1 MCVHSFILV
10 QCICISHRPTC
21 RQTDQRF
28 PRHCTMMFTTYHID
42 DIIFSCTYIRFE
54 VLFLTTD
61 KLRDLIITKFSNA
74 YVNREAFWLQ
84 ILVHVHVV
92 NREATDTCTCTCSV
106 YLVLCAGGVVYNVW
120 NFYLTLAKSYI
131 RSCQKIYTSIML

>member
-1 MCVHSFILV
+1 
-10 QCICISHRPTC
+10 
-21 RQTDQRF
+21 
-28 PRHCTMMFTTYHID
+28 MMFTTYHIG

-74 YVNREAFWLQ
+74 YVNREEFWLQ

-92 NREATDTCTCTCSV
+92 NREAFWLQIHVHV
-106 YLVLCAGGVVYNVW
+106 YVV
-120 NFYLTLAKSYI
+120 
-131 RSCQKIYTSIML
+131 SIWYFVPMG